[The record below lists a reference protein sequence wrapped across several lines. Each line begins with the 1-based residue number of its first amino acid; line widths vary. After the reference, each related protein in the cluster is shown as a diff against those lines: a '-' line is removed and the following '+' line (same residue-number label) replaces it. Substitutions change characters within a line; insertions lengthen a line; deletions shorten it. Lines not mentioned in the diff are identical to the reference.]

1 MVDKEDIF
9 ERVSE
14 ALTDAHTLATIN
26 GDSETMLAVAGWW
39 VELFDRAVAIEV
51 MERDG
56 KKAPIGFTY
65 AIGEHSDE
73 HEHDE
78 D

>member
-1 MVDKEDIF
+1 MVNKEDIF
-9 ERVSE
+9 QQASE
-14 ALTDAHTLATIN
+14 ALTDARTLATIN
-26 GDSETMLAVAGWW
+26 GDSETLLAVAGWW

-56 KKAPIGFTY
+56 KKSPIGFTY
-65 AIGEHSDE
+65 AIGESSD
-73 HEHDE
+73 EHDE